1 MKSGISRSRDASAS
15 LLLVTGEQASRPG
28 ARASPVARMT
38 CSACFIR
45 NAASSDEPR
54 FHGRS
59 VAAAAAP
66 PAPLSAPKP
75 PPTTE
80 LNLRFIPFPLTS
92 ARNVPAPPTTAPA
105 NIIPGLLRGNPTAV
119 RPHSDLSFH
128 NPTHNPHTTPHQY

>member
-1 MKSGISRSRDASAS
+1 M
-15 LLLVTGEQASRPG
+15 
-28 ARASPVARMT
+28 MT

-75 PPTTE
+75 PAITQMK
-80 LNLRFIPFPLTS
+80 LRFIALHMMSERIAPDAPTS
-92 ARNVPAPPTTAPA
+92 APAMIIALFCGVTPKAAAPPTDKP
-105 NIIPGLLRGNPTAV
+105 V
-119 RPHSDLSFH
+119 R
-128 NPTHNPHTTPHQY
+128 NTTTPHTPDPTVGPHN